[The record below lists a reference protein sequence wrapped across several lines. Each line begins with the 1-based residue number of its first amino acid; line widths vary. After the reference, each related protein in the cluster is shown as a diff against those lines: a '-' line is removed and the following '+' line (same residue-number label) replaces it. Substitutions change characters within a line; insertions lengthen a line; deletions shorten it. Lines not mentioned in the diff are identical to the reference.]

1 MREEYK
7 EQLNAC
13 LGSIANAAIQD
24 APPDWTDLCVG
35 YLYDAQEN
43 DEFLLFVSEDCG
55 KKWENMVDEAFAA
68 DTVYEG
74 VFECKA
80 ACEELLRLCRENGHS
95 WSGFSLR
102 VLSDGRFEANFSYD
116 ALNQIT
122 PYAIQLWRGENLV
135 C

>member
-7 EQLNAC
+7 EKFIAC
-13 LGSIANAAIQD
+13 FSAIANAAIQD

-35 YLYDAQEN
+35 YLYDAQGNE
-43 DEFLLFVSEDCG
+43 EFLLFVSEDYG
-55 KKWENMVDEAFAA
+55 KKWKDLVEGAFAA

-74 VFECKA
+74 VFECKE
-80 ACEELLRLCRENGHS
+80 ACEVLLQFCCENDHS
-95 WSGFSLR
+95 WSGFTLR